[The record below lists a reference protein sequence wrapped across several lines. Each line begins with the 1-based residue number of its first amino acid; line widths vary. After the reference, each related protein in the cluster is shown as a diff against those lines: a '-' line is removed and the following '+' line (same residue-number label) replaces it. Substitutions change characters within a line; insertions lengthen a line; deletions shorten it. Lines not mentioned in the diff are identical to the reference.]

1 MIKDHADLKAS
12 AVFIKAA
19 QLAKEG
25 KAVEASKLLQA
36 NVTRE
41 SELDIKLACVQLLL
55 NQGERKEAIAIFNS
69 LNEKDRSLPGIV
81 GALVT
86 LHMADN
92 NREKAALVLKDAVNY
107 YKKNKVCKFFFSM
120 FNKLKIE
127 SNLLT
132 KKNSFIG
139 NHWQSGQFVET
150 SCRLSLAQRRSCRCR
165 GQFGGDVG
173 TVAKRHQDSG
183 TIGSGLC
190 TIRPGQGANIVEEAA
205 VVAKIVGEHRRRRT
219 GEQQLGDWNESG
231 EEKDRTVAWVRRS
244 S

>member
-1 MIKDHADLKAS
+1 MFQGELCQQLCDKLIKDHPDLKTS
-12 AVFIKAA
+12 AIFIKAA

-36 NVTRE
+36 SVTRE

-107 YKKNKVCKFFFSM
+107 YKKNKVC
-120 FNKLKIE
+120 NVLY
-127 SNLLT
+127 
-132 KKNSFIG
+132 
-139 NHWQSGQFVET
+139 
-150 SCRLSLAQRRSCRCR
+150 C
-165 GQFGGDVG
+165 
-173 TVAKRHQDSG
+173 
-183 TIGSGLC
+183 
-190 TIRPGQGANIVEEAA
+190 
-205 VVAKIVGEHRRRRT
+205 
-219 GEQQLGDWNESG
+219 
-231 EEKDRTVAWVRRS
+231 
-244 S
+244 